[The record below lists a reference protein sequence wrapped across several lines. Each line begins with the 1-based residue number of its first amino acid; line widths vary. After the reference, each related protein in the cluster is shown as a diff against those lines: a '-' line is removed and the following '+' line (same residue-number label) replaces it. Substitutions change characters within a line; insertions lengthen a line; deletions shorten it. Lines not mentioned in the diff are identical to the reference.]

1 MGLQGFSKEIKLK
14 KPPAKIR
21 ITRHL
26 SFHLSHCNCY
36 NVPKDLPTPATWPTP
51 SCPLLGK
58 VCGPLLTPP
67 YRGNIRPQRTKCIPG
82 PHPSPA
88 SKRIRSP
95 HPSNRSA
102 GQQVYGKT
110 TPGTPLPLGYKNRH
124 DHEPRVG
131 SP

>member
-58 VCGPLLTPP
+58 VCSPLLTLTLQGQHMPP
-67 YRGNIRPQRTKCIPG
+67 TTTNQQVYPKTSFFLNQST
-82 PHPSPA
+82 
-88 SKRIRSP
+88 
-95 HPSNRSA
+95 
-102 GQQVYGKT
+102 GQQVYGKI
-110 TPGTPLPLGYKNRH
+110 TPHTPLSLGYKSRQ
-124 DHEPRVG
+124 DHAPRVG